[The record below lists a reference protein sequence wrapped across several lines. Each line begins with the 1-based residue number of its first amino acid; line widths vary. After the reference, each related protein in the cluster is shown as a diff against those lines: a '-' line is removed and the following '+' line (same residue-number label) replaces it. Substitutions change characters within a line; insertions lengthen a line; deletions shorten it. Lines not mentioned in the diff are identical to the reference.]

1 MLEATPITDEL
12 YREYSEEYFNVLL
25 SELEELQETGSDV
38 EAEYSVCCLFLLFSF
53 LVCNLLLAF
62 FFSWNGVRGGDS
74 AADANNTLIPSAYI
88 LLTLSI

>member
-38 EAEYSVCCLFLLFSF
+38 EAEYSVCSFYIFYFGYLVLTFEFAICDWIF
-53 LVCNLLLAF
+53 LVVVNALYSF
-62 FFSWNGVRGGDS
+62 WE
-74 AADANNTLIPSAYI
+74 DAT
-88 LLTLSI
+88 